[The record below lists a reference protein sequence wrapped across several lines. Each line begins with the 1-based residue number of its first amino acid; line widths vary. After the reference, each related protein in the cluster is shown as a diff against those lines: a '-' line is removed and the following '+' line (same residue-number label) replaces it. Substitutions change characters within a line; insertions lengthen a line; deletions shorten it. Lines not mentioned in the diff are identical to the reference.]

1 MSNDFHSRGAQTRI
15 AVACLIGNFLEYFE
29 FALYGFFAIAIGATF
44 FPSDNPT
51 VSLLQSLAVFGVA
64 FIVRPLGGLVF
75 GLIGDRAG
83 RRASLSISIVLMGLA
98 TAAIALLPSYAAIG
112 IWAPVLLVLLR
123 CVQGLSVG
131 GEWGASSAF
140 LIETAR
146 PDNRGIRGSLPS
158 TGAALGLVFGSLLAL
173 GFATALTNDQLT
185 SWGWRVPFLLAAPL
199 SLIGLFI
206 RRRLEDTPIFKQLQ
220 ADDNRPKSR
229 VRDAF
234 RRDQA
239 KAIAITFCFSW
250 ICGVGLFYLG
260 SYMVNYLTVTARVP
274 KTQAIVLTCIG
285 LGVYASLCPLA
296 GRLSDRFGR
305 RRTTLFGCAGHALLG
320 IPIFIALGSG
330 STVAVI
336 VALLVYAIIQA
347 PINANTSLIL
357 IELFPAST
365 RLTSGSIGF
374 NLGVGA
380 PSGFGPLIGASLVV
394 WTGLDYAPGF
404 FLAGVAL
411 ICGCVLY
418 RLLPE
423 TAGRDLLSEQD
434 ATKDQGGSTAGRR
447 SPVPAA
453 RHDAKAGA
461 LTTIRE

>member
-1 MSNDFHSRGAQTRI
+1 MSNDIHSRGTQVRI
-15 AVACLIGNFLEYFE
+15 AIACLIGNFLEYFE

-44 FPSDNPT
+44 FPSDTAT

-83 RRASLSISIVLMGLA
+83 RRASLSISILIMGVA
-98 TAAIALLPSYAAIG
+98 TAMIGLLPGYDKIG
-112 IWAPVLLVLLR
+112 ILAPILLVLLR
-123 CVQGLSVG
+123 CVQGMSVG

-146 PDNRGIRGSLPS
+146 PNNRGIRGSLPS
-158 TGAALGLVFGSLLAL
+158 TGAAIGLVFGSLLSL
-173 GFATALTNDQLT
+173 GFATALTDDQLA
-185 SWGWRVPFLLAAPL
+185 SWGWRIPFLLAAPL

-206 RRRLEDTPIFKQLQ
+206 RRRLEDTPIFQQLQ
-220 ADDNRPKSR
+220 SEEDRPKSR

-260 SYMVNYLTVTARVP
+260 SYMVNYLTVTAAFPR
-274 KTQAIVLTCIG
+274 THAIFLTCIG
-285 LGVYASLCPLA
+285 LIVYAALCPLA
-296 GRLSDRFGR
+296 GKLSDKFGR
-305 RRTTLFGCAGHALLG
+305 RRTILFGCAGHALLG
-320 IPIFIALGSG
+320 IPMFIALGSG
-330 STVAVI
+330 GTVAVI
-336 VALLVYAIIQA
+336 LALLVYAVIQA

-365 RLTSGSIGF
+365 RLTSGSVGF

-380 PSGFGPLIGASLVV
+380 PSGFGPLIGASLVL

-404 FLAGVAL
+404 FLSGVAV
-411 ICGCVLY
+411 ICGFVLY
-418 RLLPE
+418 KLLPE

-434 ATKDQGGSTAGRR
+434 ATKDLVSSDNRR
-447 SPVPAA
+447 SPVNSA
-453 RHDAKAGA
+453 RHNEKAP
-461 LTTIRE
+461 TP